1 MNVYVLRAEYDNGA
15 ITKTWSHSKLEMI
28 DNGQRLIRGDDVLR
42 AVVFRVS
49 YEGYESPR
57 QLVVKILNKSKVKRT
72 IERVWQQKKQPT
84 EPVKVTAIEPITG
97 LQEIVPNV

>member
-1 MNVYVLRAEYDNGA
+1 MNVYVLRVEHEDGS
-15 ITKTWSHSKLEMI
+15 ISKKWSHSKLEMI
-28 DNGQRLIRGDDVLR
+28 DNGQRHVREGSVLR

-57 QLVVKILNKSKVKRT
+57 QLVVKILNKTKVKRSV
-72 IERVWQQKKQPT
+72 ERVWQQKKQPT
-84 EPVKVTAIEPITG
+84 EPISVVSIEPITG